1 MTTVDE
7 PLGRR
12 ADSRCHAFGDD
23 ALGDLDA
30 VGLVE
35 ALRSGA
41 VSAPELVEAAIARTE
56 AVNPTLNG
64 LAYEA
69 FDRARKRANAPR
81 GYGGFFD
88 GVPTYIK
95 DNVAVA
101 GMPTM
106 QGTDAWEPWPIRADG
121 AFARVFLAT
130 GLVPLGKT
138 QMSEFGFSGSA
149 EHPRIGPV
157 RNPWNPDYTAGASSS
172 GAAAFVAA
180 GVVPIAHAN
189 DGGGSIRIP
198 AAVNGL
204 VGLKPTRGRLPLDE
218 QAARMPLHLVA
229 NGVLSRSVRDTAAFL
244 REAERVY
251 RNPKLPP
258 IGDVTRA
265 GKQRLNIAVCTK
277 SVLREASPEVR
288 ELTLK
293 SAALLEELGHKV
305 TEIDNPVPAQFKDD
319 FLLYWQFLAF
329 AIVRGGRRMI
339 APSFDRTKLDNLTL
353 GLERNAARNLYRLP
367 VAIARL
373 SASRRITARLSA
385 TYDAVLMPTLADDT
399 PRIGHLD
406 PMASYEQVMERLLD
420 WVAFTPLQNATGD
433 PAISLPLAESAAGMP
448 VGMMLSTVR
457 GQEARLLELAYELEA
472 ARPWPLDQRMTS
484 RARRNQR
491 GSEPRVI
498 RVRLNSRRCSP
509 VRLAISRRSADAH
522 TGVGAL
528 EQFLALAGQLG
539 GQRAARRHRSRPRHQ
554 AALFESPQHHVHRLR
569 RDVRVARQLG
579 VRTIGEAGQ
588 YPHADVLREGQSE
601 WLQHGR
607 GHLGPQRVCHP
618 VQQIPERL
626 LLEELTH
633 INYLDIYQPS

>member
-1 MTTVDE
+1 MTVAMS
-7 PLGRR
+7 PI
-12 ADSRCHAFGDD
+12 HAFGDD

-41 VSAPELVEAAIARTE
+41 VSAAELVEAAIARTE

-81 GYGGFFD
+81 AYGGFFD
-88 GVPTYIK
+88 GVPTFIK

-106 QGTDAWEPWPIRADG
+106 QGTDAWEPRPMRADG

-172 GAAAFVAA
+172 GAGAFVAA

-229 NGVLSRSVRDTAAFL
+229 NGVLSRSVRDTAAFF

-258 IGDVTRA
+258 IGDVTHA
-265 GKQRLNIAVCTK
+265 GKQRLRIAVCTK

-305 TEIDNPVPAQFKDD
+305 TEIDNPVPARFNDD

-339 APSFDRTKLDNLTL
+339 GPSFDRTKLDNLTL
-353 GLERNAARNLYRLP
+353 GLERNAARNLLQASGGDRA
-367 VAIARL
+367 VVGIA
-373 SASRRITARLSA
+373 AHHRRGCRR
-385 TYDAVLMPTLADDT
+385 PTT
-399 PRIGHLD
+399 
-406 PMASYEQVMERLLD
+406 
-420 WVAFTPLQNATGD
+420 
-433 PAISLPLAESAAGMP
+433 
-448 VGMMLSTVR
+448 
-457 GQEARLLELAYELEA
+457 
-472 ARPWPLDQRMTS
+472 
-484 RARRNQR
+484 
-491 GSEPRVI
+491 
-498 RVRLNSRRCSP
+498 RC
-509 VRLAISRRSADAH
+509 
-522 TGVGAL
+522 
-528 EQFLALAGQLG
+528 
-539 GQRAARRHRSRPRHQ
+539 
-554 AALFESPQHHVHRLR
+554 
-569 RDVRVARQLG
+569 
-579 VRTIGEAGQ
+579 
-588 YPHADVLREGQSE
+588 
-601 WLQHGR
+601 
-607 GHLGPQRVCHP
+607 
-618 VQQIPERL
+618 
-626 LLEELTH
+626 
-633 INYLDIYQPS
+633 